1 MRVYVKKGVGGGAVF
16 FYVMELKVSQ
26 LLGTLGSWIHVLAL
40 QHIPVLA
47 LSTLHYGTFNVT
59 FSPV

>member
-1 MRVYVKKGVGGGAVF
+1 MYVGKCGCMLRKVCVCGGGAVF

-26 LLGTLGSWIHVLAL
+26 LLGTFGIWIHVLAL

-47 LSTLHYGTFNVT
+47 LMH
-59 FSPV
+59 

>member
-1 MRVYVKKGVGGGAVF
+1 MLRDKKSVGVGGLYF

-26 LLGTLGSWIHVLAL
+26 LLGTFGIWIHILAL

-47 LSTLHYGTFNVT
+47 LMR
-59 FSPV
+59 

>member
-1 MRVYVKKGVGGGAVF
+1 MHVGKCGCMLRKVWGGGGAVF

-47 LSTLHYGTFNVT
+47 LSTLH
-59 FSPV
+59 

>member
-1 MRVYVKKGVGGGAVF
+1 MYVGECGCMLRDRKSVGGGAVF

-47 LSTLHYGTFNVT
+47 LMH
-59 FSPV
+59 